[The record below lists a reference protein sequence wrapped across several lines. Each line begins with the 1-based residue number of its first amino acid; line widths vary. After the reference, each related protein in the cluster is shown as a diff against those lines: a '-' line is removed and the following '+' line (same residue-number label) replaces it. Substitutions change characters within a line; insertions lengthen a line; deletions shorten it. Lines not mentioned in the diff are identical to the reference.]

1 MTFLVRRT
9 NITGNLDEHTTPIEV
24 IRQCMLSHGLE
35 PVPERLDDI
44 TDVRYRRKCIQRLMA
59 TDPILIKES
68 RRAARYVNSLTSFTS
83 ATILMSCVDFLH
95 QWETRDGMDID
106 ENTIYGPITEDSPR
120 SLDCTILYKLCKR
133 RGLQTKPSTT
143 CENMFHM
150 LIIHGSVPTHI
161 LQDYLMD
168 RLQTM
173 SATELINQFSNILPE
188 RTDEL
193 HRKTLCS
200 HYLKTRESVTDP
212 LGLYLPTTDHEAV
225 IMTAR
230 MFRLNISKSSFPKM
244 EFALLFKQGPESRSF
259 PIDSKLQEI
268 IQRDTYALRLDQR
281 FDPDVPEDLFK
292 PEHLRKMAVEEGWT
306 TEDPTPYEY
315 LQHVHKAPTFFA
327 YGRGPMSNAQTAN
340 HELIVEKEEVAQR
353 DVLDLVLYGSR
364 SDPGGC
370 IGISWGE
377 LIMTFENYREFRNVF
392 STSTE
397 KQLFETYMI
406 RKLVILAKKPC
417 IDQTIAERR
426 RGLVAVIEKIH
437 LETKARMK
445 YLNGIRE
452 TLMTNRDYQD
462 QFRNLLETL
471 YRLSL
476 CMRSLRVNE
485 PLPETGE
492 GGSLDYETT
501 QLNTSIMAIK
511 MEDTIQCSSEWV
523 RDVFLNLPLVIYYPN
538 ENKFSTSE
546 TSFEGHTIG
555 GRLKIIHEGES
566 TTAIS
571 SCLRLSSN
579 WFLSTVYYYQSFFHY
594 PHHFDITKFV
604 HIG

>member
-9 NITGNLDEHTTPIEV
+9 NITGMLDEHITPIEV

-44 TDVRYRRKCIQRLMA
+44 SDVRYRRKCIQRLMSM
-59 TDPILIKES
+59 DPILIKDP
-68 RRAARYVNSLTSFTS
+68 RRAARYVNPLTTFTS
-83 ATILMSCVDFLH
+83 VKVLMGCVEYLH
-95 QWETRDGMDID
+95 QWETRENIEID
-106 ENTIYGPITEDSPR
+106 ETTQCGPITEESPR
-120 SLDCTILYKLCKR
+120 SFDCTILFKICKR
-133 RGLQTKPSTT
+133 KGLQTKPSTT
-143 CENMFHM
+143 TEDMFRMIMVHNS
-150 LIIHGSVPTHI
+150 ISSHI
-161 LQDYLMD
+161 LQDYLID

-173 SATELINQFSNILPE
+173 SSTELINHFSSLLPAKIE
-188 RTDEL
+188 DL
-193 HRKTLCS
+193 GRKNLCS

-212 LGLYLPTTDHEAV
+212 LGLFLPVTDHEAV

-230 MFRLNISKSSFPKM
+230 MFRLNISKSSIPKM
-244 EFALLFKQGPESRSF
+244 EFALLFKQGPDARSF

-268 IQRDTYALRLDQR
+268 TQRDSYALRLDQR
-281 FDPDVPEDLFK
+281 FDPDVPEDLYK

-306 TEDPTPYEY
+306 PEDLSPYDY
-315 LQHVHKAPTFFA
+315 LQLVHNSLTFFA
-327 YGRGPMSNAQTAN
+327 FGRGPMSTAQPSNT
-340 HELIVEKEEVAQR
+340 ELMVERDVVSQR
-353 DVLDLVLYGSR
+353 DPLDLVLFGAR
-364 SDPGGC
+364 NDPGGC
-370 IGISWGE
+370 IAISWGE
-377 LIMTFENYREFRNVF
+377 LMMTFDNYREFRNVF
-392 STSTE
+392 TNPSE
-397 KQLFETYMI
+397 KSLFETHVI

-417 IDQTIAERR
+417 IDQTIAEKRKR
-426 RGLVAVIEKIH
+426 LVAIVEKIH

-452 TLMTNRDYQD
+452 TLLTNQGYQD
-462 QFRNLLETL
+462 QFRNLLDTL

-476 CMRSLRVNE
+476 CMRSLKTTE
-485 PLPETGE
+485 PLPESGE

-501 QLNTSIMAIK
+501 QLNTSVLAIK
-511 MEDTIQCSSEWV
+511 LDDMIQESSEWV
-523 RDVFLNLPLVIYYPN
+523 RDVFLNLPLVIYYPS

-555 GRLKIIHEGES
+555 GRLKIIHAGES
-566 TTAIS
+566 TTAVS

-594 PHHFDITKFV
+594 PQHFDITKIV